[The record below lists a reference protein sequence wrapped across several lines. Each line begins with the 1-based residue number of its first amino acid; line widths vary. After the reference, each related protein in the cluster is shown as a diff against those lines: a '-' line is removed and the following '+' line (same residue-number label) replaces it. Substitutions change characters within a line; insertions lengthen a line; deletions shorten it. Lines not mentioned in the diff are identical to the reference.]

1 MLLSLNF
8 MFASVFYAKLEPVQ
22 SYKVKAAVN
31 GKVIYSNEEIEG
43 KKANNTVVIKLDSFV
58 DEIDLKQTQNKLKD
72 IQTMID
78 IENKNYNRMKKV
90 SSKSD
95 FEKDA
100 QRLKVINLQTTKA
113 DTLIKIANL
122 KDSIKNKKLLEKD
135 NYIYNINVKS
145 GDYVTPGTLLYESK
159 DLSQGKLTIFVPI
172 ADIESIKNKTIYLN
186 DKKSNLK
193 ITKIYT
199 VADSEHI
206 SSYKV
211 EIYIPNVKK
220 FSRLVKIEFK

>member
-43 KKANNTVVIKLDSFV
+43 KKANNTVIIKLDSFV

-113 DTLIKIANL
+113 DILIKIANL

-211 EIYIPNVKK
+211 KIYVPNVKK

>member
-1 MLLSLNF
+1 M
-8 MFASVFYAKLEPVQ
+8 
-22 SYKVKAAVN
+22 
-31 GKVIYSNEEIEG
+31 
-43 KKANNTVVIKLDSFV
+43 
-58 DEIDLKQTQNKLKD
+58 
-72 IQTMID
+72 
-78 IENKNYNRMKKV
+78 
-90 SSKSD
+90 
-95 FEKDA
+95 
-100 QRLKVINLQTTKA
+100 
-113 DTLIKIANL
+113 
-122 KDSIKNKKLLEKD
+122 LEKD